1 MATRDVGDGSACR
14 HGRDVA
20 DAARGSAVSVVAR
33 RRAEVQAR
41 AVPARRTLHD
51 HPAWRSPAL
60 VLPGAALALILAM
73 FAPLMRGG
81 VVLRLDTPVNLVGPY
96 PRTSVAVGGAPPE
109 LAARAPLD
117 ALLAS
122 LYGGLPWGQARL
134 LPLVAAVGLAAWG
147 FARLFPRRR
156 LAAFGATLLFVT
168 NPFMYERIVAGQD
181 FLVLGFYLLPILLS
195 LLWAQRSRRAILATA
210 GLLVAIAALALHL
223 VLITGVLCSA
233 YVTAHAVRRR
243 WHEARAL
250 VFACGL
256 AMVGSLYWIVPA
268 VSSWDRIDQVPVTDL
283 SLFRSTPDP
292 QLGLWP
298 NLAGLY
304 GFWRHGWPLPK
315 DGLAWW
321 PLFLIAILLVMA
333 VGLSG
338 ALRDVERRRRLLPL
352 LIVGSIGLVLA
363 AGDQGIAGG
372 GYAWAFDHLPVFRIM
387 REPQKWL
394 VLLALAYAV
403 AFGEGLEQIVR
414 SARRLRARVVAAVV
428 VLAIPAVYGFSSFWG
443 SAGYVR
449 PSHYPAS
456 WAQADARMGEGPGLV
471 VALPWHR
478 YLPLPWTQDRVV
490 SNPMVSAFR
499 RDVVVS
505 GDPEFGGLPAEGRDP
520 LADRVGAVLDR
531 GTRGQH
537 VAGDLLRLGVRYL
550 VLEKVGDWE
559 NFAWLFDQDGIA
571 AVHRWNDLVLFQVGS
586 TG

>member
-1 MATRDVGDGSACR
+1 M
-14 HGRDVA
+14 
-20 DAARGSAVSVVAR
+20 SVVAG
-33 RRAEVQAR
+33 RRAEVQAL
-41 AVPARRTLHD
+41 AVPAGRDPHE
-51 HPAWRSPAL
+51 HPAWRSSAL
-60 VLPGAALALILAM
+60 ALAGATLALILAM

-122 LYGGLPWGQARL
+122 LYRGLPWGQVRL
-134 LPLVAAVGLAAWG
+134 LPLVAAVGLAGWG

-156 LAAFGATLLFVT
+156 LATFGATLLFVT

-181 FLVLGFYLLPILLS
+181 FLVVGVCLVPLLLS

-210 GLLVAIAALALHL
+210 GLLVAAAALALHL
-223 VLITGVLCSA
+223 VLITGLLCSA
-233 YVTAHAVRRR
+233 YLIAHSVRRR
-243 WHEARAL
+243 WDEVRAL

-256 AMVGSLYWIVPA
+256 AIVGSLYWIVPA
-268 VSSWDRIDQVPVTDL
+268 VSSWERIDQVPVTDL
-283 SLFRSTPDP
+283 SLFRSTADP

-304 GFWRHGWPLPK
+304 GFWRRGWPLPK
-315 DGLAWW
+315 DGLTWW
-321 PLFLIAILLVMA
+321 PLFLTATLLVMA

-363 AGDQGIAGG
+363 AGDQGIVGG
-372 GYAWAFDHLPVFRIM
+372 AYGWAFQHLPVFRIM

-394 VLLALAYAV
+394 ALLTLAYAV

-414 SARRLRARVVAAVV
+414 SVRRRGAQVVATAV
-428 VLAIPAVYGFSSFWG
+428 VLAIPVAYGSTSFWG
-443 SAGYVR
+443 SASYVR
-449 PSHYPAS
+449 PSHYPAT

-471 VALPWHR
+471 VGLPWHR

-520 LADRVGAVLDR
+520 LADRIGAVLDR
-531 GTRGQH
+531 GTRGQPI
-537 VAGDLLRLGVRYL
+537 AGDLLRIGVRYL
-550 VLEKVGDWE
+550 VLAKVGDWE
-559 NFAWLFDQDGIA
+559 NFGWLFEQDGIV
-571 AVHRWNDLVLFQVGS
+571 AVDRWSDLVVFQVRS